1 MFSYIISVLILTAVI
16 ATVIGIFLFKQYLSD
31 CNCVDDENPFVKAI
45 PSIINSIQIAFFNFV
60 YHTVALKLNE
70 FENHRIIQTY
80 ENSLVFKIFAFTF
93 INTFNSF
100 IFLSFFNDL
109 FPWLGLCKVKIKVAQ
124 PVSSS
129 SAQNLTRVLAE
140 SNSTLNTAANIAVT
154 YIEEIVDGDCFLALS
169 IQMKTLFI
177 VAFVKNFPELLT
189 PFIKLYLANK
199 YKKRDENPVQHPFL
213 DIDNSIE
220 NQIMKSTYA
229 VNLEVDGTVEDYM
242 ELMIQFGYLCLFAI
256 SFPISYLLALIT
268 NCLEIQ
274 VDKLKLLRFKRRP
287 IPESAADIGTW
298 FFILDFISF
307 AGIFTNSGLIAYAGK
322 VSDDISGSDEIK
334 MFVLFSL
341 AFLAIKYFV
350 KVAIPDIPHR
360 VILMGKRHSNI
371 VETVRSGFGSN
382 KVKEMKASKVDLE
395 IMNVGMM
402 IEEKKD

>member
-1 MFSYIISVLILTAVI
+1 MILVAVI
-16 ATVIGIFLFKQYLSD
+16 ATVIGIFLFKQYLSE

-93 INTFNSF
+93 VNTFNSF

-109 FPWLGLCKVKIKVAQ
+109 FPWLGLCKVKIKKPFSNSTYSKNLTDPANLT
-124 PVSSS
+124 
-129 SAQNLTRVLAE
+129 NLTRLLVG
-140 SNSTLNTAANIAVT
+140 SNNTLNDTAKIPIIT
-154 YIEEIVDGDCFLALS
+154 YVEEIVDGDCFLALS

-177 VAFVKNFPELLT
+177 VAFVKNFPELIT
-189 PFIKLYLANK
+189 PFIKLYLANR
-199 YKKRDENPVQHPFL
+199 YKKKDENPVQHPFL

-220 NQIMKSTYA
+220 NQIMKSSYA

-242 ELMIQFGYLCLFAI
+242 ELMIQFGYLSLFAI
-256 SFPISYLLALIT
+256 SFPISYLLAFIT

-322 VSDDISGSDEIK
+322 VSDDISSADQIK
-334 MFVLFSL
+334 IFVLFSL

-350 KVAIPDIPHR
+350 KAAIPDIPHR
-360 VILMGKRHSNI
+360 VLLMGKRHSNI
-371 VETVRSGFGSN
+371 LEAVRSGFGSN
-382 KVKEMKASKVDLE
+382 KAKEMKASKVSLE

-402 IEEKKD
+402 DEKND